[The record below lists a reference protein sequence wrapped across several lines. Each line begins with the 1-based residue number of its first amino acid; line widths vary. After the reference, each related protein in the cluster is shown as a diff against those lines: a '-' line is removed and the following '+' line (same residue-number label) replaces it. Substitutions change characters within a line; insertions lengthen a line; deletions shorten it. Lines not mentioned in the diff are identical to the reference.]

1 MATVEPSMRSSL
13 RKSRGEALFILGG
26 RQHTLCRW
34 LGEPKSMRF
43 YAVGLLV
50 CLFLFCPLASGNGKV
65 LSRGQDLP
73 EELTVRFEE
82 GPTSA
87 LYAEVI
93 ATLGR
98 EDLLALTVYV
108 DRDGLTPAEILAKT
122 RRLVGPTIPP
132 TLDQYLCQLNPHVC
146 AVQNEGKTTRVL
158 WKNVKAPPNAR
169 SPGETCPD
177 QKLPQYALCLPDV
190 SVRPYKT
197 SLIRPYDPRRQNL
210 KEIVVNRTGGCTD
223 LDDQCKKVIR
233 SLNQGGTGGVD
244 PFSPDFRGDLRLPV
258 QAYSVTFPIV
268 SPRHLDWLTQIL
280 DQLISEYSRAG
291 EKLNISYTVPFSR
304 SKKQSH
310 RLTEPPTSTEPM
322 QEYLS
327 PLKVM
332 HYPYTSGA
340 DFHSAQLSS
349 IHIGVWDLQVDKDH
363 CDFQSQR
370 GNAVFYPQPLPPH
383 TDDPIMPKRATDCG
397 SVRKQLNDK
406 YDHATHIAGVLAAR
420 VNEHGIAGVNPKA
433 KLWAYEI
440 TGARLERE
448 GDPILEAFEHDAS
461 VSVINISQSLEST
474 QYRSQ
479 LLRLLGAD
487 NGYQNRILFV
497 AAAGN
502 DGEEIS
508 TGIDCPVI
516 PACWSGD
523 PKHGR
528 GIISVV
534 ALNPQGTGL
543 LQDSADHP
551 ASNYGMAFDV
561 AAVGE
566 SIGTFHGNYFGV
578 MAGTSVATPY
588 VTGLASLIY
597 AKAGPSRTPL
607 PLEVKQRI
615 LYTADFTDTLDGLV
629 RFGRINFRRALNF
642 SPDTVQIKKDMCTTS
657 CDIAGKFLR
666 DREVRLSKGEL
677 DGETVGTLQVKDIR
691 RIAAEDDSPASFYW
705 IVFVKD
711 GQLKKIRRAKF
722 AEDAVLEY
730 RLHGGVKQVLLNT
743 VKDYTAC
750 SIVPHCDR

>member
-1 MATVEPSMRSSL
+1 MATVEPRMRSFR
-13 RKSRGEALFILGG
+13 RKRRVEALFILGSCVHMLS
-26 RQHTLCRW
+26 RS
-34 LGEPKSMRF
+34 LGGPKGMPLYSI
-43 YAVGLLV
+43 GLLV
-50 CLFLFCPLASGNGKV
+50 CLFLFCPLARANGKMPP
-65 LSRGQDLP
+65 RGQDLP
-73 EELTVRFEE
+73 KELTVRFEE

-98 EDLLALTVYV
+98 EDLLALTVYI
-108 DRDGLTPAEILAKT
+108 DRDGLAPAEILAKT
-122 RRLVGPTIPP
+122 GRLVGPAVPP
-132 TLDQYLCQLNPHVC
+132 TLNQYLCQLNPHVC
-146 AVQNEGKTTRVL
+146 TVQHEGKTTRVL

-177 QKLPQYALCLPDV
+177 PKLPQYALCLPDI
-190 SVRPYKT
+190 SVHPYKT

-210 KEIVVNRTGGCTD
+210 KEIVVNRTGGCAD

-233 SLNQGGTGGVD
+233 LLNQGGTGGVD
-244 PFSPDFRGDLRLPV
+244 PFSPEFRGDLRLPV

-268 SPRHLDWLTQIL
+268 SSRHLDRLTRTL
-280 DQLISEYSRAG
+280 DQLISEHSREG

-304 SKKQSH
+304 SLKQSH
-310 RLTEPPTSTEPM
+310 RITEPPTGTEPM

-332 HYPYTSGA
+332 HYPYTSVA

-349 IHIGVWDLQVDKDH
+349 IHVGVWDLQVDKDH

-370 GNAVFYPQPLPPH
+370 GNAVFYPQPLPP
-383 TDDPIMPKRATDCG
+383 DMNDPIMPSRASDCG
-397 SVRKQLNDK
+397 SVRKQWNDK
-406 YDHATHIAGVLAAR
+406 YDHATHIAGILAAR
-420 VNEHGIAGVNPKA
+420 FNEHGIAGVNPKA

-440 TGARLERE
+440 TGARLEKE
-448 GDPILEAFEHDAS
+448 SDPILEAFENDAS
-461 VSVINISQSLEST
+461 VSVINISQSLESM

-479 LLRLLGAD
+479 LRRLLGAD

-502 DGEEIS
+502 NGEEIS
-508 TGIDCPVI
+508 SGIDCPVI
-516 PACWSGD
+516 PACWSDD

-543 LQDSADHP
+543 LQDGADRA

-566 SIGTFHGNYFGV
+566 SIGTFHGNHFGL

-597 AKAGPSRTPL
+597 AKAGPSRHPL
-607 PLEVKQRI
+607 PHEVKQRI

-642 SPDTVQIKKDMCTTS
+642 SQDTVQIKKDLCTTS
-657 CDIAGKFLR
+657 CEITGKFRR
-666 DREVRLSKGEL
+666 DREVHLSKGEL
-677 DGETVGTLQVKDIR
+677 DGVTVRTLQVKDIR
-691 RIAAEDDSPASFYW
+691 RIAAEDDSPASLYW

-711 GQLKKIRRAKF
+711 GELRKIRQAKF
-722 AEDAVLEY
+722 EPDTVLEY
-730 RLHGGVKQVLLNT
+730 RLQGSPKPVLLNT